1 MKLAGPGT
9 RLLPAYSQW
18 ATAAGRFVGR
28 NWRRGPGGCAPGGAG
43 EERGLAGRHG
53 PPFAAGTAGER
64 ERCQICIKIQWPLSQ
79 AEGWGGDGVSREL
92 CRRANLIPSAVRSF
106 GDARGSSWRL
116 RSGGRRL
123 LACFLSR
130 ALRSPPLAPN
140 VNENQAQSARFLR
153 TLSAQNRRWPR
164 LHLRGRP
171 VAPPAGGRAL
181 RGRGRGRKE
190 GSDSRTVFRRNHN
203 SS

>member
-1 MKLAGPGT
+1 MRQA
-9 RLLPAYSQW
+9 
-18 ATAAGRFVGR
+18 
-28 NWRRGPGGCAPGGAG
+28 
-43 EERGLAGRHG
+43 ERGRSAGSRGRHG

-79 AEGWGGDGVSREL
+79 VGGGGGGDGVSREL

-106 GDARGSSWRL
+106 WDARGSSWRL
-116 RSGGRRL
+116 RSRDRRL

-140 VNENQAQSARFLR
+140 VNDNQAQSARFLR

>member
-1 MKLAGPGT
+1 M
-9 RLLPAYSQW
+9 
-18 ATAAGRFVGR
+18 
-28 NWRRGPGGCAPGGAG
+28 
-43 EERGLAGRHG
+43 
-53 PPFAAGTAGER
+53 
-64 ERCQICIKIQWPLSQ
+64 
-79 AEGWGGDGVSREL
+79 SREL
-92 CRRANLIPSAVRSF
+92 CRRANLVPSAVRSF

-116 RSGGRRL
+116 RSRDRRL

-140 VNENQAQSARFLR
+140 VNDNQAQSARFLR

-190 GSDSRTVFRRNHN
+190 GSDSRTVFITLHKVEGGVDPSIGFFFFLLHSN
-203 SS
+203 SANTRAELSSELSNVPRPPHSVY